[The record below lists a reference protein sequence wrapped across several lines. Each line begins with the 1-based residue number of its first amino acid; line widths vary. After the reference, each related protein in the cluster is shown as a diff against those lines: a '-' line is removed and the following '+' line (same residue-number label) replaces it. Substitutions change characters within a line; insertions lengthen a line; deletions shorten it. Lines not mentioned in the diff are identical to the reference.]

1 MTMPSSDVDTDVVR
15 MRALAASCGDIMM
28 WLCGLWWAWPS
39 SLSGGE
45 AEPEL
50 QEADEL
56 LPGLEPC
63 SRMSATPLC
72 RFTRAAGLGKYAFRI
87 KESYF

>member
-15 MRALAASCGDIMM
+15 MRAFADVVAASCGDRFI
-28 WLCGLWWAWPS
+28 WPCKTFPS

-50 QEADEL
+50 HEAEEL
-56 LPGLEPC
+56 LPGLEPNHF
-63 SRMSATPLC
+63 SEAETVQK
-72 RFTRAAGLGKYAFRI
+72 FI
-87 KESYF
+87 III